1 MDEPIVD
8 QIQLL
13 YPGLVLF
20 LIEGFRFGGATS
32 RILMQCASGTQKA
45 IKHSEG
51 ILGADIGER

>member
-20 LIEGFRFGGATS
+20 LIGGFRFGGATS
-32 RILMQCASGTQKA
+32 RLLMQCGTQKA

-51 ILGADIGER
+51 IPGTDIGER

>member
-20 LIEGFRFGGATS
+20 LIGGFRFGGATS
-32 RILMQCASGTQKA
+32 HLLMQCGTQKA

-51 ILGADIGER
+51 IPGTDIGER